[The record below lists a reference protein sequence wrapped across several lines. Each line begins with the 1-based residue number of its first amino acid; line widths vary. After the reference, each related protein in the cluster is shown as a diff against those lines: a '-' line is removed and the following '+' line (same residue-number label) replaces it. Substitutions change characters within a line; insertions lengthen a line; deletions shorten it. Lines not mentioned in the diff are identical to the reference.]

1 MLLEIHGLAAGY
13 GAVQVLWDVSLDVG
27 PGEIVA
33 LIGNNGAGKTTTMLA
48 LTGLVRPRGGAVAF
62 AGEPIAGLLPPDIAG
77 RGLTLVPQG
86 RGLFGSM
93 SVEDNLLMGAYLRRD
108 REIRRSLDEIY
119 GILPRLRERR
129 RQLAGTM
136 SGGEQQMCA
145 IARGLMARPKLLC
158 IDELSFGLAP
168 LVTAELLDLLVRIRA
183 GGTSILLVE
192 QDVEHAL
199 TVADRAYVMEGGRIV
214 LTGTAAQ
221 VYENPGV
228 RTAYLGI

>member
-1 MLLEIHGLAAGY
+1 MLLEIRGLAAGY
-13 GAVQVLWDVSLDVG
+13 GAIQVLWDVSLDVTA
-27 PGEIVA
+27 GEIVA

-48 LTGLVRPRGGAVAF
+48 LTGLVPPR
-62 AGEPIAGLLPPDIAG
+62 AGSVVLAGQSIAGLQPPDVAL

-93 SVEDNLLMGAYLRRD
+93 TVEDNLLMGAYLRRD
-108 REIRRSLDEIY
+108 RGIRRSLEDVYE
-119 GILPRLRERR
+119 ILPRLRERR
-129 RQLAGTM
+129 RQLAGPL

-145 IARGLMARPKLLC
+145 IARGLMAQPKLLC

-168 LVTAELLDLLVRIRA
+168 VVTAELLDLLVRIRA
-183 GGTSILLVE
+183 DGTSILLVE

-199 TVADRAYVMEGGRIV
+199 AVADRAYVMEGGRVV
-214 LTGTAAQ
+214 LSGTAAA
-221 VYENPGV
+221 VYDDPGV